1 MIRSVDFISQ
11 MEAEALPGTPLQAD
25 VALISIATPG
35 ERPPKLPH
43 FFERLSLAFHDVE
56 GVKEPWIACNDEHAK
71 AILEFVARI
80 HSQEKAWRC
89 IVHCKAGIS
98 RSEAVALYVTEATGC
113 QFLRR
118 KEAGEAN
125 LRILRVLSEAS
136 GLRLARSS
144 GENP

>member
-11 MEAEALPGTPLQAD
+11 MEAEALPGAPLQAD
-25 VALISIATPG
+25 VAMISIATPG
-35 ERPPKLPH
+35 EQPPQLPH
-43 FFERLSLAFHDVE
+43 FLQHLSLAFHDVE
-56 GVKEPWIACNDEHAK
+56 DIKEPWIAFNDEHAK

-98 RSEAVALYVTEATGC
+98 RSAAVALYVAEATGC

-125 LRILRVLSEAS
+125 LLVLRVLAEAS
-136 GLRLARSS
+136 GLRLARPS